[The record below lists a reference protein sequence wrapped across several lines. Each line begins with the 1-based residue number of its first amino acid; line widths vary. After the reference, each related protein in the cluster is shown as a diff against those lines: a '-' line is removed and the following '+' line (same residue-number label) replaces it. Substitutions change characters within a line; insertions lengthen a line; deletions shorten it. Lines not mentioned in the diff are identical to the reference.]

1 MAQCNIFPRERNL
14 QFGLILKVLHSE
26 EFLNGISKR
35 RSNFILERGDFHF
48 GYTQSF
54 SRSKQNLEV
63 SCSDVEK
70 NSIQLIVESFFQKKF
85 LLRTGLWDNQ
95 FRA

>member
-1 MAQCNIFPRERNL
+1 MVQCNIVPRERNL
-14 QFGLILKVLHSE
+14 QFGLIAFHPE

-54 SRSKQNLEV
+54 SKQNLEV
-63 SCSDVEK
+63 SY
-70 NSIQLIVESFFQKKF
+70 LMLTKF
-85 LLRTGLWDNQ
+85 LFN
-95 FRA
+95 